1 MPIGVLQ
8 VDWKKELAKIL
19 SKPPLV
25 NEPMSLHTSLRIGG
39 PAEIFAEP
47 QTYDELR
54 NILQLACEHNLTLF
68 VLGHGTNLLVK
79 DEGIRGIVL
88 SLHDLSSGCSFF
100 DHRVRAGAAVS
111 LSRLVREVAERSL
124 KGLEFA
130 AGIPGSLG
138 GALYMNAG
146 AFGSSIGELVRE
158 VVTLDYQ
165 GNYRVRTLEEL
176 DFSYRWSSF
185 QSEKV
190 IILEGVLELEQGRSS
205 EIKRRISENQEKRW
219 AKHPQLPSAGSV
231 FRNPPGNIAGRL
243 VEGAGCKGMIVG
255 GAEVS
260 PQHGNFIVNKGNASA
275 ADVLTLIN
283 LVKQKV
289 KDFYGLELE
298 LEIRVIGE
306 KGSE

>member
-1 MPIGVLQ
+1 M
-8 VDWKKELAKIL
+8 DWKKELAKIL
-19 SKPPLV
+19 SKPPLA

-39 PAEIFAEP
+39 PAEIFAVP
-47 QTYDELR
+47 QTHNELR
-54 NILQLACEHNLTLF
+54 NLLQLAREYNLPLF

-79 DEGIRGIVL
+79 DEGIKGIVL

-100 DHRVRAGAAVS
+100 DHQVRAGAAIS
-111 LSRLVREVAERSL
+111 LSKLVREVAEQSL

-146 AFGSSIGELVRE
+146 AYGSTIGELVRE
-158 VVTLDYQ
+158 VVTVDYQ
-165 GNYRVRTLEEL
+165 GNYRVMPLEEL

-185 QSEKV
+185 QLEKV
-190 IILEGVLELEQGRSS
+190 IILEGVLELEQGKSS
-205 EIKRRISENQEKRW
+205 EIKRHINENLEKRW

-231 FRNPPGNIAGRL
+231 FRNPSGNIAGRL
-243 VEGAGCKGMIVG
+243 VEGAGCKGMKAG

-260 PQHGNFIVNKGNASA
+260 SQHGNFIVNKGNASA
-275 ADVLTLIN
+275 ADVLTLID